1 MRHEMHTQ
9 YKLFENSDIL
19 AKKIAG
25 LKNQFEAEIR

>member
-1 MRHEMHTQ
+1 MHTQ